1 MYDFDTVYTA
11 KGGEDEEAV
20 FMKDRSVFKD
30 FRDDTK
36 QYLRKCF
43 E

>member
-1 MYDFDTVYTA
+1 MKD
-11 KGGEDEEAV
+11 GGDDEAV

-30 FRDDTK
+30 FKEDSPGV
-36 QYLRKCF
+36 LRKAF